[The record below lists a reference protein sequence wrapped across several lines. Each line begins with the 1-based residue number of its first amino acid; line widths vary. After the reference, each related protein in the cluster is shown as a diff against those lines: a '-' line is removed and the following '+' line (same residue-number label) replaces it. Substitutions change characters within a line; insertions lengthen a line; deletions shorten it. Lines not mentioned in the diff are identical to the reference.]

1 MFAFLLY
8 LQIFIWNKNYVNKGI
23 GNLHLPRK
31 WLCYLNFSSSLQ
43 KQVLFYLNFCRRLT
57 SFPLKW
63 VQVNICYYIIFTS
76 LQNNCTTWTFECIF
90 SFGFSLP
97 SISMGSPQPFHTK
110 PDTEGLYLFACG
122 EVDGLTA
129 SLPTLGAQSTPN
141 KWDPLPSG
149 RAWVIL
155 HTFVGVH
162 RSLGCLW
169 YMTCGPS
176 NPWEMGASRP
186 EKAQHSS
193 KGWEQFRSVFPH
205 IH

>member
-1 MFAFLLY
+1 M
-8 LQIFIWNKNYVNKGI
+8 
-23 GNLHLPRK
+23 H
-31 WLCYLNFSSSLQ
+31 
-43 KQVLFYLNFCRRLT
+43 
-57 SFPLKW
+57 
-63 VQVNICYYIIFTS
+63 
-76 LQNNCTTWTFECIF
+76 F

-122 EVDGLTA
+122 EVDGLTV

-141 KWDPLPSG
+141 KWDPLPSE

-155 HTFVGVH
+155 RTFVGVH

-176 NPWEMGASRP
+176 NPWEVRVVQRKHDTHLRVGNNLEVPFLIFTRIEGNGAH
-186 EKAQHSS
+186 QW
-193 KGWEQFRSVFPH
+193 GWLTPPRVTWPYGLPYLAPICFLQRCNSNTSETLFLRQNMLMTWSFLFITRHVDDVLMV
-205 IH
+205 